1 MDTVSY
7 ERSKG
12 VEVDLTDTNAQD
24 ASTDYD
30 NADNFAKGDT
40 LTDIENIIGS
50 PFGDTLVGNNAAN
63 VIDGGRGDDTTL
75 TGGGGDDVFK
85 FASGDG
91 ADHITDFTDGDKID
105 LSAFTG
111 IASLEDLEDDIDTTG
126 GNTEIDLPGG
136 GSVTLD
142 GYTAAL
148 RDEDFI
154 FHESVI
160 NGNSGSNTLKGDRR
174 GNEIK
179 ADAGDD
185 RVFGNGGKDTLYG
198 EAGDD
203 EMYGGADDDT
213 LNGGPG
219 DDILDGGPG
228 ADTFVFTPG
237 NGNDYVMDFQSR
249 EDKIDLSM
257 FDSSP
262 STNDTIGG
270 DDNYTIELP
279 DGGTI
284 TLLGVT
290 TVINDDFMLA

>member
-1 MDTVSY
+1 MT
-7 ERSKG
+7 
-12 VEVDLTDTNAQD
+12 
-24 ASTDYD
+24 
-30 NADNFAKGDT
+30 
-40 LTDIENIIGS
+40 
-50 PFGDTLVGNNAAN
+50 PP
-63 VIDGGRGDDTTL
+63 L

-91 ADHITDFTDGDKID
+91 ADHITDFADGDKID

-203 EMYGGADDDT
+203 KMYGGADDDT

-237 NGNDYVMDFQSR
+237 NGNDYVMDFESG

-257 FDSSP
+257 FDSP
-262 STNDTIGG
+262 STNDTIRG

-284 TLLGVT
+284 YPPGR
-290 TVINDDFMLA
+290 NYGD